1 MMTSYEE
8 RAKKFIALFNPY
20 IKECKSLHQFKNAVA
35 SFNADHH
42 RHVKMA
48 SGSTRIAFITSDYV
62 IKINYHGW
70 GEGKF
75 GGCADEVKM
84 YRVAEEQGYAHL
96 LAKITP
102 YRGNC
107 NRTFYIMPKI
117 DHIKDDA
124 DDAEYYMQNKTEKK
138 WLRENIGD
146 RHCLNYGWKDGHIVM
161 IDYAYNIFTGY
172 YY

>member
-20 IKECKSLHQFKNAVA
+20 IKECKTLYQFANAVA
-35 SFNADHH
+35 LFNADHH
-42 RHVKMA
+42 RNIKMA

-70 GEGKF
+70 GEGRF

-84 YRVAEEQGYAHL
+84 YRYAQKQGYAHL

-102 YRGNC
+102 YRRNY

-117 DHIKDDA
+117 GCIREGA
-124 DDAEYYMQNKTEKK
+124 GDAEAYITNKSEER
-138 WLRENIGD
+138 WLCDNIGD
-146 RHCLNYGWKDGHIVM
+146 RHCLNYGWKNGHIVM
-161 IDYAYNIFTGY
+161 IDYAFNIFTGY
-172 YY
+172 

>member
-1 MMTSYEE
+1 MRTSYEE
-8 RAKKFIALFNPY
+8 RAKKFIALLNPY
-20 IKECKSLHQFKNAVA
+20 IKGCRAVYQFENAIDRFNTDYHRNVVVA
-35 SFNADHH
+35 F
-42 RHVKMA
+42 
-48 SGSTRIAFITSDYV
+48 GSTRIAFITSDYV

-70 GEGKF
+70 GEGTF

-84 YRVAEEQGYAHL
+84 YRYAQKQGYAHL

-102 YRGNC
+102 YRGGY

-117 DHIKDDA
+117 SNIRDGA
-124 DDAEYYMQNKTEKK
+124 NDAEYYLSDEEEEK
-138 WLRENIGD
+138 WLCKNIGD

-172 YY
+172 